1 MRGEEKDMKDPVAL
15 ITGAAGGIG
24 AAAAR
29 RFAADGWRVALA
41 DRDRPGLERLGAS
54 LDAPTTLMPGD
65 IRSPAE
71 CDVSVSSA
79 AAWGGRLDAL
89 VNAAGIWAEGPAER
103 VDEEEWDSVIDVNL
117 KGTFFMSRAAIPHL
131 RPTQGCIVNLCSD
144 AGLHGVTG
152 AAVYC
157 ASKGGV
163 SLLTRALALELAVDG
178 IRVNAVC
185 PGDVQTPMLDFQAA
199 TYGGDDQQAYYQR
212 LLDAYPQENAR
223 FIRPEEVAELIWY
236 LAQKPA
242 TPITGACLSID
253 FGLTAGI

>member
-1 MRGEEKDMKDPVAL
+1 VKEPVVL

-29 RFAADGWRVALA
+29 RFASGGWCVALA

-54 LDAPTTLMPGD
+54 LESPTALVPGD

-71 CDVSVSSA
+71 CDVSVSGA
-79 AAWGGRLDAL
+79 ATWGGRLDAL

-103 VDEEEWDSVIDVNL
+103 VDEEEWDRVIDVNL
-117 KGTFFMSRAAIPHL
+117 KGTFFMSRAAVPHL
-131 RPTQGCIVNLCSD
+131 RSTRGSIINLSSD

-163 SLLTRALALELAVDG
+163 SLLTRSLALELARDG

-185 PGDVQTPMLDFQAA
+185 PADVETPMLEFQAA

-212 LLDAYPQENAR
+212 LLDAYPQKEKAR

-236 LAQKPA
+236 LAQEPA

-253 FGLTAGI
+253 FGLTAGT